1 MPPTVRRKRGLETN
15 HRDCALQEAMD
26 HFEFPTTA
34 NVIPIESKLKECGRD
49 QACQTVV
56 QPGSKDDP
64 RMKEAIVL
72 MEAFLA
78 IEDQVARK
86 SLVSLAQQLVSH
98 DWARRVTQ
106 R

>member
-1 MPPTVRRKRGLETN
+1 MNRLESLTSGN
-15 HRDCALQEAMD
+15 I
-26 HFEFPTTA
+26 
-34 NVIPIESKLKECGRD
+34 IPLENKLKDFSRD
-49 QACQTVV
+49 QVRQPSAE
-56 QPGSKDDP
+56 PGSRDDP

-72 MEAFLA
+72 IEAFLA

-86 SLVSLAQQLVSH
+86 SLVNLAQQLVSY

>member
-1 MPPTVRRKRGLETN
+1 
-15 HRDCALQEAMD
+15 MD
-26 HFEFPTTA
+26 HFETTD
-34 NVIPIESKLKECGRD
+34 NVIPLGSKLKECGRD
-49 QACQTVV
+49 QACQTSAE
-56 QPGSKDDP
+56 PGSKDDP

-78 IEDQVARK
+78 IEDQIARK
-86 SLVSLAQQLVSH
+86 SLVSLAQQLVSY

>member
-1 MPPTVRRKRGLETN
+1 MNPYLFPPT
-15 HRDCALQEAMD
+15 D
-26 HFEFPTTA
+26 
-34 NVIPIESKLKECGRD
+34 NVIPLDSKLKDCARD
-49 QACQTVV
+49 QACQTAVE
-56 QPGSKDDP
+56 PGSKDDP

>member
-1 MPPTVRRKRGLETN
+1 MDQFETT
-15 HRDCALQEAMD
+15 D
-26 HFEFPTTA
+26 
-34 NVIPIESKLKECGRD
+34 NVIPLESKLRECGRD
-49 QACQTVV
+49 QVCQTATE
-56 QPGSKDDP
+56 PGSKDDP

-72 MEAFLA
+72 VEAFLA

-86 SLVSLAQQLVSH
+86 SLVSLAQQLVSY